1 MSWNNWIEFFVAG
14 WGLLF
19 TVYVIVQSIVAWF
32 TTGRARILVLI
43 PMPMMLLVL
52 IFTFSAYQE
61 ASNLWPLLLILLSPI
76 AIVYIIVIWFIQI
89 LRHRR
94 RKAGKQ

>member
-61 ASNLWPLLLILLSPI
+61 ASNLWPLLLILLGSVDVLP
-76 AIVYIIVIWFIQI
+76 V
-89 LRHRR
+89 R
-94 RKAGKQ
+94 